1 MKKVKYNIGLVAI
14 LFGIAGQAQTDQNNN
29 IIVNT
34 GVMFVAP
41 DETLATHFDFSNSHG
56 GTVVNDGTVYFFR
69 NFNNDGQYS
78 FSKQGK
84 NSQTSRAVFSRPA
97 NEEGV
102 QLISGNAIS
111 EFFDLELNN
120 KTSNVAFDLKNNMD
134 VYGTLNFND
143 GILKIDETINPVHK
157 TSYGM
162 LTFHKGAQA
171 ANTSDRSHA
180 EGKVE
185 KIGKESFEYPIG
197 DQTYF
202 RSASIGA
209 PQDVLDA
216 VVAEY
221 KLKDTAFFTAH
232 ATKAGVVKEV
242 NTVEYWKLEGK
253 LKNEETVI
261 LSLTWD
267 ERLTPPT
274 ILKNPESDLHILRW
288 DEKQQLWVDEGGV
301 VDMST
306 RTVTTPAKI
315 KDFGYFTLGT
325 VKEDWVL
332 DGDVVIYNLVTPDGD
347 GKNDYFIID
356 NINKYPNNKVEIY
369 NRWGVKVFETNN
381 YDPLGDGSTNVFTGY
396 SEGKV
401 TVDRKK
407 KLPSGT
413 YYYILTYEY
422 TDANGSRM
430 IKKAA
435 NLHLETN

>member
-1 MKKVKYNIGLVAI
+1 MKKITYSISLAVSFLGCVVHAQNGEQNIV
-14 LFGIAGQAQTDQNNN
+14 
-29 IIVNT
+29 VNT

-41 DETLATHFDFSNSHG
+41 NETIATHFDFSNTENG
-56 GTVVNDGTVYFFR
+56 KVVNDGTVLFFQ
-69 NFNNDGQYS
+69 NFNNDGQFS

-84 NSQTSRAVFSRPA
+84 NAKSSTVVFRRH
-97 NEEGV
+97 NQDEGIQV
-102 QLISGNAIS
+102 ISGNAIT
-111 EFFDLELNN
+111 EFFDLELSS
-120 KTSNVAFDLKNNMD
+120 KTPVVAFDLKNNMD
-134 VYGTLNFND
+134 VYGTLNFD
-143 GILKIDETINPVHK
+143 EGILKIDESINPIHK
-157 TSYGM
+157 SSYGM
-162 LTFHKGAQA
+162 LTFQQGAQA
-171 ANTSDRSHA
+171 SNTSDRSHA

-185 KIGKESFEYPIG
+185 KIGKEYFEYPIG
-197 DQTYF
+197 DETYF
-202 RSASIGA
+202 RAASIGA
-209 PQDVLDA
+209 PQDILDA

-221 KLKDTAFFTAH
+221 KLKDTPFFAERENKT
-232 ATKAGVVKEV
+232 GVVKEV
-242 NTVEYWKLEGK
+242 NTNEYWKLEGN
-253 LKNEETVI
+253 LKQDETVI

-267 ERLTPPT
+267 ERTTLPAMMT
-274 ILKNPESDLHILRW
+274 NPESDLHIIRW

-306 RTVTTPAKI
+306 RTVTTPTKI

-325 VKEDWVL
+325 VKEDLIL

-356 NINKYPNNKVEIY
+356 NIAKYPNNRVEIY
-369 NRWGVKVFETNN
+369 NRWGVKVFETTN
-381 YDPLGDGSTNVFTGY
+381 YDALGDGSTNVFRGY
-396 SEGKV
+396 SEGKI

-422 TDANGSRM
+422 KDANGSRM